1 MNIVNLN
8 NLRNAVQSCHINFLF
23 GSGCSK
29 PYLGTLGNIEKWLT
43 ELLNLEEGHHLL
55 PHSKRIE
62 ASLLSAYINCA
73 MSPCIASGR
82 FTNDN
87 YAITLTN
94 YTDFYTIWNS
104 ILASRANTL
113 IGKKINVF
121 TTNIDIFNEEAIAKA
136 EVEFNDGFKGRNDP
150 VFREE
155 VFSNVLSRLS
165 PLFVSSSEIPT
176 FNLLKIHG
184 SINWKNSN
192 GIDIKYD
199 ANCKTL
205 FLYVLCPMDR
215 IPL

>member
-94 YTDFYTIWNS
+94 YTDCRVNWQVQNYP
-104 ILASRANTL
+104 ILR
-113 IGKKINVF
+113 
-121 TTNIDIFNEEAIAKA
+121 
-136 EVEFNDGFKGRNDP
+136 
-150 VFREE
+150 
-155 VFSNVLSRLS
+155 
-165 PLFVSSSEIPT
+165 
-176 FNLLKIHG
+176 
-184 SINWKNSN
+184 
-192 GIDIKYD
+192 
-199 ANCKTL
+199 
-205 FLYVLCPMDR
+205 
-215 IPL
+215 